1 MLPQWNINVVIPG
14 RRAIQF
20 GYAGSYSGY
29 PNISVRGMREALRL
43 VRLHSRGP
51 MNAVFRYPAVGVHAG
66 ATGPTKCSRRYWI
79 RAGSSGNDS
88 DSLVTP

>member
-1 MLPQWNINVVIPG
+1 MEYQRCHSG

-29 PNISVRGMREALRL
+29 LNISAPGMREALRL

-51 MNAVFRYPAVGVHAG
+51 TNAVFRYPAGGVHAW
-66 ATGPTKCSRRYWI
+66 RY
-79 RAGSSGNDS
+79 RAGQVLETLPDLSR
-88 DSLVTP
+88 

>member
-1 MLPQWNINVVIPG
+1 MKYQRCHSG

-29 PNISVRGMREALRL
+29 LNISAPGMREALRL

-51 MNAVFRYPAVGVHAG
+51 TNAVFRYPAVGAHA
-66 ATGPTKCSRRYWI
+66 RRYWADQVLETLPDPS
-79 RAGSSGNDS
+79 RWLG
-88 DSLVTP
+88 